1 VQQYALITGSY
12 WGFTLTDGALRVLV
26 VLYFHQL
33 GYGPLAIASL
43 FLFYEFFGVLT
54 NLVGGWLG
62 ARLGLAITLLLGL
75 SLQIVALT
83 MLLVDPSSLTVAWVM
98 VAQALSGVAKD
109 LTKMSAKSGVKS
121 LVPEDSQR
129 DQRLFRW
136 VAALT
141 GSKNTLKG
149 VGFFLGGVLLG
160 LFGFRGAIAVLAVGL
175 AVTLVIA
182 ILLLD
187 RSAGKASF
195 KPKFKDVLSKS
206 PAINALAT
214 ARLFL
219 FGARDVWFVV
229 ALPVYLQV
237 EAEWRA
243 VQVSTLL
250 ALWVI
255 GYGLV
260 QSAAPRLLGLIGSDP
275 PDGPVAVYWGVALG
289 VTTACVLALI
299 ALDAPIELSIVTGLL
314 AFGAVFAINS
324 AVHSYLIVHYA
335 EADGV
340 SLDVGF
346 YYMAN
351 ALGRLLGTWLSGAV
365 YQSAGFEA
373 CIATTLA
380 FVAIA
385 SAVSRRLPKTRLR
398 GA

>member
-1 VQQYALITGSY
+1 M
-12 WGFTLTDGALRVLV
+12 LV

-43 FLFYEFFGVLT
+43 FLFYELFGVIT

-62 ARLGLAITLLLGL
+62 ARLGLAVTLLLGL
-75 SLQIVALT
+75 GLQIVALA
-83 MLLVDPSSLTVAWVM
+83 MLLVDPDSLTVVWVM
-98 VAQALSGVAKD
+98 AAQALSGVAKD

-121 LVPEDSQR
+121 LVSGDTKSVLPQDSET

-149 VGFFLGGVLLG
+149 VGFFLGGVLLAG
-160 LFGFRGAIAVLAVGL
+160 FGFRGAIGVLAGGL
-175 AVTLVIA
+175 AA
-182 ILLLD
+182 ILLIACVLLD

-195 KPKFKDVLSKS
+195 KPKFKDLLSKS
-206 PAINALAT
+206 HAINSLAA
-214 ARLFL
+214 ARLCL

-237 EAEWRA
+237 EAAWSA

-255 GYGLV
+255 GYGLI
-260 QSAAPRLLGLIGSDP
+260 QSFAPRLLALSDSRP
-275 PDGPVAVYWGVALG
+275 PDGPIAVYWGIALA
-289 VTTACVLALI
+289 VTTTVVLALI
-299 ALDAPIELSIVTGLL
+299 VIDAPVSIAVVGGLL
-314 AFGAVFAINS
+314 VFGAVFAINS

-351 ALGRLLGTWLSGAV
+351 ALGRLLGTLLSGTV
-365 YQSAGFEA
+365 YQFAGFEA

-380 FVAIA
+380 LVVAA
-385 SAVSRRLPKTRLR
+385 SLISRRLP
-398 GA
+398 GATHP